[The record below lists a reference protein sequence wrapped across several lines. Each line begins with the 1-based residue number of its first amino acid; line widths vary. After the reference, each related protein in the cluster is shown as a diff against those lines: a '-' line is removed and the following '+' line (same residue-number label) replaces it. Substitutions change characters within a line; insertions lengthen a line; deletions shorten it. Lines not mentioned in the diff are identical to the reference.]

1 MRTDD
6 MAEMGDGLR
15 RMPGSTIAVLAS
27 VLVMAASAGLAT
39 SYATG
44 TRTRFALV
52 IGEAVLLMSIAGIRV
67 FLAAGTG
74 PLRRRR
80 AFEPDRVR
88 DAPAEALA
96 WPYWLAVVG
105 VVITVATLF
114 PTWIGYLDS
123 QKHKA
128 GSAEAVVVW
137 VAVAA
142 IGVALTSIAYAFDK
156 DGALRASAALGRLLD
171 RIVSG
176 ALAALY
182 RFIYAPVA
190 AITVRVSEWIARGD
204 GELARAS
211 AASGRLA
218 LWAARAPA
226 VPLLIAIAAVLAIA
240 VGLASP
246 GLFR

>member
-1 MRTDD
+1 
-6 MAEMGDGLR
+6 
-15 RMPGSTIAVLAS
+15 MPGSTIAVLAS
-27 VLVMAASAGLAT
+27 VLVIAASAALAT
-39 SYATG
+39 SYAAG
-44 TRTRFALV
+44 TRTRFALA
-52 IGEAVLLMSIAGIRV
+52 IGEAVLLVSIAGIRV

-88 DAPAEALA
+88 EAPAEALA
-96 WPYWLAVVG
+96 WPSWLALVG
-105 VVITVATLF
+105 VVIAVATLF

-171 RIVSG
+171 WIVYG

-190 AITVRVSEWIARGD
+190 AITVRVSEWIPQGD

-226 VPLLIAIAAVLAIA
+226 VPLLIALAAVLAIA